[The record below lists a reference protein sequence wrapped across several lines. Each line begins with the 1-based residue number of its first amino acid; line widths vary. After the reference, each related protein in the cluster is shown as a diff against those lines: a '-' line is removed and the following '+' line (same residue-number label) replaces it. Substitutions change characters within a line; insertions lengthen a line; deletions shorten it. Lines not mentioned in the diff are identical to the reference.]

1 MESGPFH
8 SQGRAGASTHP
19 WQGIWNGNVSVTLVS
34 CNIPRPTI
42 RYKVYTSSVLAAMFN
57 WIVYLLSLSRWNS
70 QSMDEMQRMR
80 ERERE
85 MNLMKNMKNMHQPMD
100 GGVYLNP

>member
-1 MESGPFH
+1 MKG
-8 SQGRAGASTHP
+8 
-19 WQGIWNGNVSVTLVS
+19 LVS
-34 CNIPRPTI
+34 DDEDIILKYN
-42 RYKVYTSSVLAAMFN
+42 F
-57 WIVYLLSLSRWNS
+57 RWNS
-70 QSMDEMQRMR
+70 QTMDDMQRMR

>member
-1 MESGPFH
+1 MIFLKNILTFISFLAMKGLGSNGKMSMYI
-8 SQGRAGASTHP
+8 SQIVA
-19 WQGIWNGNVSVTLVS
+19 
-34 CNIPRPTI
+34 
-42 RYKVYTSSVLAAMFN
+42 KVHIILKYNF
-57 WIVYLLSLSRWNS
+57 RWNS
-70 QSMDEMQRMR
+70 QTMDDMQRMR

>member
-1 MESGPFH
+1 MLTFL
-8 SQGRAGASTHP
+8 
-19 WQGIWNGNVSVTLVS
+19 SVHAMKGLD
-34 CNIPRPTI
+34 
-42 RYKVYTSSVLAAMFN
+42 SVRDEDIILKYNF
-57 WIVYLLSLSRWNS
+57 RWNS
-70 QSMDEMQRMR
+70 QTMDDMQRMR

>member
-1 MESGPFH
+1 M
-8 SQGRAGASTHP
+8 
-19 WQGIWNGNVSVTLVS
+19 SVTYRLRAVME
-34 CNIPRPTI
+34 
-42 RYKVYTSSVLAAMFN
+42 VLTC
-57 WIVYLLSLSRWNS
+57 YRWNS
-70 QSMDEMQRMR
+70 QNMDEMQRMR